1 MFCRQERV
9 ALLLLIAV
17 ALAVVLAQVVLL
29 SLGKTP
35 FATVYSNE
43 VADGTLVSLTG
54 SIDQV
59 TVLSNGGH
67 VILTVNNTSVFIPA
81 IVAGDRAFAKGTPVL
96 LYGTVQTYR
105 GKKEIVVNSAEDIV
119 EIR

>member
-1 MFCRQERV
+1 
-9 ALLLLIAV
+9 
-17 ALAVVLAQVVLL
+17 
-29 SLGKTP
+29 
-35 FATVYSNE
+35 
-43 VADGTLVSLTG
+43 
-54 SIDQV
+54 
-59 TVLSNGGH
+59 